1 MLPWPI
7 GLVGRDFFVLFV
19 FFENCYFYNKLV
31 IGLRVI
37 QFCPLS
43 FHFAPRSWPILL
55 FKIARNDWTPPSPK
69 YYGIRNTM
77 YAPVG
82 ARRLSASLGRLKLLG
97 KNRLFFLKKKKIIK
111 VSM

>member
-1 MLPWPI
+1 
-7 GLVGRDFFVLFV
+7 
-19 FFENCYFYNKLV
+19 
-31 IGLRVI
+31 
-37 QFCPLS
+37 
-43 FHFAPRSWPILL
+43 
-55 FKIARNDWTPPSPK
+55 
-69 YYGIRNTM
+69 M